1 MIRRERQCM
10 HALRIG
16 SISRLTFAV
25 IAVLFT
31 VLESRSVVAQELRSP
46 ITTEAAAPA
55 PLIKLTLVQT
65 IDLAKSNYP
74 EIKASIFHQQ
84 AAEAGIQKAR
94 TAYLPKGSMLIQE
107 LRATSNNITGPLFPQ
122 MTIPQISG
130 AVNGGNDLTGGWLSG
145 VGMITSWEPF
155 DFGLRK
161 AQVSLARSQTQ
172 QASAQLVV
180 TELDVQTAAADSF
193 LRVLHAQQALKAAQ
207 AKLDRMK
214 TFAETVHVLAQKELK
229 AATDEYLAEA
239 EVARARDEVTESE
252 QALDLATIA
261 LSKSIG
267 MANAPLVL
275 DGEVLFDDVQA
286 STSTFGNPFNHPVV
300 LAQQAAVN
308 VASARRRVI
317 AKTYYPQ
324 FNLLGA
330 LYGRGSGFNTDV
342 SINQARGYYPTKF
355 NYAVGLSITFPFLD
369 IFQLRA
375 EQKIATK
382 QESEERA
389 RLDLAVLNI
398 KSQDAE
404 AEAML
409 RAAKK
414 IAANAPVKVKAATE
428 AARSTEIRY
437 RYGLASVND
446 VALNEQLLRQS
457 QVDYATAQL
466 RVWRAL
472 LAAAA
477 ANGDLQPFR
486 LLVTQAGS
494 RRQ

>member
-1 MIRRERQCM
+1 M
-10 HALRIG
+10 
-16 SISRLTFAV
+16 
-25 IAVLFT
+25 VLGL
-31 VLESRSVVAQELRSP
+31 VLYGRSTLAQELRSP
-46 ITTEAAAPA
+46 IITDTGSSTQP
-55 PLIKLTLVQT
+55 IRLTLVQT
-65 IDLAKSNYP
+65 IDLARSNYP
-74 EIKASIFHQQ
+74 EIRASIFHQQ

-94 TAYLPKGSMLIQE
+94 TAYLPKGSMMVQE

-145 VGMITSWEPF
+145 AGMLVSWEPF

-161 AQVSLARSQTQ
+161 AQVNVARSQSQHAT
-172 QASAQLVV
+172 AQLAV
-180 TELDVQTAAADSF
+180 TELDVETTAADAY
-193 LRVLHAQQALKAAQ
+193 LRVLHAQQALKASQ
-207 AKLDRMK
+207 AKLERMK

-239 EVARARDEVTESE
+239 EVAKARDEVTESE
-252 QALDLATIA
+252 QSLEFATIA

-267 MANAPLVL
+267 MANASLVL
-275 DGEVLFDDVQA
+275 EGEALFDEIQA
-286 STSTFGNPFNHPVV
+286 HAPVFGSALSHPLV
-300 LAQQAAVN
+300 LAQQAAVD

-317 AKTYYPQ
+317 AKSYYPQ

-342 SINQARGYYPTKF
+342 SINQALGYYPTKF
-355 NYAVGLSITFPFLD
+355 NYAVGLSISFPFLD

-375 EQKIATK
+375 DQKIATRH
-382 QESEERA
+382 EAEERA

-404 AEAML
+404 AEALL
-409 RAAKK
+409 RSAKK
-414 IAANAPVKVKAATE
+414 IAANAPIKVKAATE

-437 RYGLASVND
+437 RFGLASVND

-472 LAAAA
+472 LAVAA
-477 ANGDLQPFR
+477 ANGDLQPFKA
-486 LLVTQAGS
+486 LATQASS

>member
-1 MIRRERQCM
+1 MMRHQPQYAQR
-10 HALRIG
+10 LR
-16 SISRLTFAV
+16 SLRPFTFAV
-25 IAVLFT
+25 LAVFVT
-31 VLESRSVVAQELRSP
+31 VFPVRSVFAQELSNP
-46 ITTEAAAPA
+46 ITPKAASPV

-74 EIKASIFHQQ
+74 EIKASLFRQQ
-84 AAEAGIQKAR
+84 AAEAGIKKAR
-94 TAYLPKGSMLIQE
+94 TAYLPKGSMMIQE

-122 MTIPQISG
+122 MTIPQIGG
-130 AVNGGNDLTGGWLSG
+130 AVKGGNDLTGGWLSG
-145 VGMITSWEPF
+145 AGIITSWEPF

-161 AQVSLARSQTQ
+161 AQVNLAKSQTH

-180 TELDVQTAAADSF
+180 TQLDVETNAADSF

-207 AKLDRMK
+207 AKLERMK

-275 DGEVLFDDVQA
+275 DGEVLFDDVQPF
-286 STSTFGNPFNHPVV
+286 TPTFSNPFNHPVV

-308 VASARRRVI
+308 VASARRQVI

-324 FNLLGA
+324 FNLQGA

-342 SINQARGYYPTKF
+342 SINQTRGYYPTKF
-355 NYAVGLSITFPFLD
+355 NYAVGLTITFPFLD

-382 QESEERA
+382 QESVERA

-404 AEAML
+404 AEALL

-472 LAAAA
+472 LAIAT

-486 LLVTQAGS
+486 KLVAQANS
-494 RRQ
+494 KRSQ